1 MVDVLFTA
9 INQLVVDLV
18 SVVPRIIVAILI
30 WIIGRYLIN
39 LAVKLVRKI
48 DIRGLNIDDKLIGIF
63 SSIVLVVGKIL
74 LVLIILDYLGVGQTI
89 VGAIAGG
96 LTFTIALAL
105 GLAFG
110 KAFEEDAKKLV
121 EVAKRNLGNNKK

>member
-30 WIIGRYLIN
+30 WIVGRYLIN

>member
-1 MVDVLFTA
+1 MVNVLFTA

-18 SVVPRIIVAILI
+18 SLVPRIFVAILI
-30 WIIGRYLIN
+30 WIVGRYLIN
-39 LAVKLVRKI
+39 LAVRLVRKI

-96 LTFTIALAL
+96 LTFTVALAL

-110 KAFEEDAKKLV
+110 KAFEEDAKRLV
-121 EVAKRNLGNNKK
+121 DAAKRNLGNNKK

>member
-1 MVDVLFTA
+1 MVNVLFTA

-18 SVVPRIIVAILI
+18 SLVPRIFVAILI
-30 WIIGRYLIN
+30 WIVGRYLIN
-39 LAVKLVRKI
+39 LAVRLVRKI
-48 DIRGLNIDDKLIGIF
+48 NIRGLNIDDKLIGIF

-110 KAFEEDAKKLV
+110 KAFEEDAKRLV
-121 EVAKRNLGNNKK
+121 DAAKRNLGSNKK